1 MEYKIIS
8 TDDHLVEPPDVW
20 TKRVP
25 AAIKDKVPHIR
36 DINGTPKWFVEDT
49 QIAGVNSNAGVAH
62 QDFGKDGVSDSYE
75 NMRPGGYDPKARL
88 AELDQDGVDASI
100 LFPNFGR
107 FHGNPLE
114 SVPDLGIRLECIK
127 AYNDWIVDEFCA
139 ADPERLIPLALIPPW
154 DIELAKAESIR
165 CAKKGHKGLVH
176 GMAPDIFGY
185 PGSWEHYWNPFWATA
200 QDLDVPVVFHQISAT
215 MDRAIFQKGAGVLG
229 GVGQMHG
236 SHRGAKI
243 PGSMRAANIVAHV
256 SSLINPL
263 AELLMGGVLERFPKM
278 KVVLAEGGVSWLPYV
293 LNQAD
298 YVGERQKYTDGS
310 WELTMLP
317 SDYWKRQCASGF
329 WSDLISPNLL
339 EDVGEHTV
347 MWEGDYPHGILTWPD
362 SKTIIEQSM
371 RRVTDEGQRH
381 KILAANAMRMFNLG

>member
-1 MEYKIIS
+1 
-8 TDDHLVEPPDVW
+8 V
-20 TKRVP
+20 
-25 AAIKDKVPHIR
+25 
-36 DINGTPKWFVEDT
+36 F
-49 QIAGVNSNAGVAH
+49 
-62 QDFGKDGVSDSYE
+62 
-75 NMRPGGYDPKARL
+75 
-88 AELDQDGVDASI
+88 
-100 LFPNFGR
+100 
-107 FHGNPLE
+107 
-114 SVPDLGIRLECIK
+114 K

-139 ADPERLIPLALIPPW
+139 VNPERLIPLALIPPW

-278 KVVLAEGGVSWLPYV
+278 RVVLAEGGVSWLPYV

-310 WELTMLP
+310 WELKMLP

-362 SKTIIEQSM
+362 SKTIIEKSM